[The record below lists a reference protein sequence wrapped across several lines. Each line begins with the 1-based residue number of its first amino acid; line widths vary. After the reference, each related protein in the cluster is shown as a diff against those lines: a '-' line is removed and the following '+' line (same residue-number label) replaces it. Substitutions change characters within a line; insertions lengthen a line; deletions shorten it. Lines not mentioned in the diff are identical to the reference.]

1 MFSGF
6 IGLAIVSFF
15 QQVVISI
22 IIEKI
27 NLLYSILCD
36 NHVSFHNKNFC
47 YLPPDGVS
55 VHNGRQTSELVI
67 GKAEPRHA
75 GNYTCVP
82 ANAKAASVTVHVV
95 QSKYE

>member
-1 MFSGF
+1 MLIYFLTK
-6 IGLAIVSFF
+6 ISFRF
-15 QQVVISI
+15 
-22 IIEKI
+22 
-27 NLLYSILCD
+27 NYLLCD
-36 NHVSFHNKNFC
+36 FVT
-47 YLPPDGVS
+47 DGVS

-95 QSKYE
+95 QSEYLSISFMIPATGKRPPLLSTFHFW

>member
-1 MFSGF
+1 MNTSYF
-6 IGLAIVSFF
+6 ISQFV
-15 QQVVISI
+15 
-22 IIEKI
+22 
-27 NLLYSILCD
+27 CT
-36 NHVSFHNKNFC
+36 
-47 YLPPDGVS
+47 DGVS

-95 QSKYE
+95 QSKYLVLAT